1 MGHNYGA
8 EEPRSRGFASFVMKT
23 TACINALLINY
34 PEDGPAPETMA
45 RIKLYG

>member
-8 EEPRSRGFASFVMKT
+8 EDGSARDIPVFSQKI
-23 TACINALLINY
+23 TACINALQINY
-34 PEDGPAPETMA
+34 YGTCPVPETMA